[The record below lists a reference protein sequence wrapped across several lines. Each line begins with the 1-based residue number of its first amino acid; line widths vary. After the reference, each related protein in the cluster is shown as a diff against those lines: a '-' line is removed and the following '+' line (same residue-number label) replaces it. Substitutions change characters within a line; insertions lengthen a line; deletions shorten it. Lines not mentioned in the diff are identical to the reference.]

1 MSFFKQ
7 SGQLFSTLVQL
18 TPGTLTASV
27 VALAA
32 DEWLDIYGVTVS
44 TNDTALQQVSIA
56 DSTGTVLFYFVGG
69 ANVPNLLDIATIPV
83 RVRKG
88 SAVTVTAAAITA
100 AKTIGIKITGLRSK
114 T

>member
-1 MSFFKQ
+1 MSYFKQ
-7 SGQLFSTLVQL
+7 FGQLFSTLATLV
-18 TPGTLTASV
+18 PATLTANV
-27 VALAA
+27 VVLAA
-32 DEWLDIYGVTVS
+32 DEWLDIYGVTIS
-44 TNDTALQQVSIA
+44 TNDTALQQVTIA
-56 DSTGTVLFYFVGG
+56 DSTGTILFYFVGG

-88 SAVTVTAAAITA
+88 STVTVTAGAITA